1 MYLFDTCYVTG
12 YGKEMIKS
20 FLHKGLERYYESGNK
35 AGIQA
40 QHEKRIRLILGRLIA
55 SCEPKDMNLP
65 GLRLHALQGNL
76 DGFWAVDLS
85 GNWRII
91 FRFEGTNVFDVDLID
106 YH

>member
-1 MYLFDTCYVTG
+1 
-12 YGKEMIKS
+12 MIKS
-20 FLHKGLERYYESGNK
+20 FAHKGLERFYGTGNK

-65 GLRLHALQGNL
+65 GLRLHALQGDLN
-76 DGFWAVDLS
+76 GFWAVDVS
-85 GNWRII
+85 GNWRIV